1 MKKYLSLLKY
11 EFKTIFKSSMSV
23 FMLLYP
29 VLMLFITGFI
39 LPAVLEKTT
48 SANSNATTITLLIGF
63 VLTLSMGGF
72 LMGAMLGFSLIENKD
87 ENTLIN
93 IATTPVTVSG
103 YTTFKVIYTTILAF
117 FANLVLIGGLKL
129 IASNKYIIVFMG
141 NTIRLLDRIS
151 IGQMLIFAVVASLV
165 VPMIALVIGAIA
177 KNKVEGF
184 AFMKSSGIIIMIPL
198 LALLNTFQDWKQYLL
213 GIVPN
218 FWAVKALLNLVLD
231 SQDSSNLSFNMY
243 MVIGGIITLIIGYI
257 SFRFF
262 VRKSNL
268 K

>member
-11 EFKTIFKSSMSV
+11 EFKTILKSSMSV
-23 FMLLYP
+23 FMILYP
-29 VLMLFITGFI
+29 LLMLFITGFI

-48 SANSNATTITLLIGF
+48 SANSNASMITLLIGF

-103 YTTFKVIYTTILAF
+103 YTTFKIIYTSVLAF
-117 FANLVLIGGLKL
+117 LANLLLVGGLKL
-129 IASNKYIIVFMG
+129 IASNKYVIVYMG
-141 NTIRLLDRIS
+141 ETIRLLDRIS
-151 IGQMLIFAVVASLV
+151 IGQVLIFSVVASLI

-184 AFMKSSGIIIMIPL
+184 AFMKSGGIIIMIPL
-198 LALLNTFQDWKQYLL
+198 LTLLNTFQDWKQYLL
-213 GIVPN
+213 GIAPN
-218 FWAVKALLNLVLD
+218 FWAIKAILNLVLGT
-231 SQDSSNLSFNMY
+231 QNSSNMSFNMY
-243 MVIGGIITLIIGYI
+243 MVVGGIYTLIVGFIC
-257 SFRFF
+257 FRFF
-262 VRKSNL
+262 VKKSNL